1 MQDEKIII
9 HFLLSYQEYRQS
21 VISAGTALLEVKASG
36 VQRRKDKCM
45 EINQNRTK
53 ADFLSGK
60 QQTSSAVKDK
70 WQPTYIRRT
79 LEDLCRLTQ

>member
-1 MQDEKIII
+1 MIEMQDEKI

-21 VISAGTALLEVKASG
+21 VISAGMALLEVKASG

-53 ADFLSGK
+53 ADF
-60 QQTSSAVKDK
+60 
-70 WQPTYIRRT
+70 
-79 LEDLCRLTQ
+79 